1 MKYSLTKKQKK
12 IFDFVKSYIQKNKE
26 APSYERIMRGVNLK
40 SKNSVYNYVNQLK
53 DRGWITTKIGKC
65 KSMTLI
71 K

>member
-1 MKYSLTKKQKK
+1 MRYNLTKKQKK

-26 APSYERIMRGVNLK
+26 APYYEKIMRGVNLK
-40 SKNSVYNYVNQLK
+40 SKNSVYNYVHQLK
-53 DRGWITTKIGKC
+53 DRGWITIKIGKC